1 MGAARLYGLRDLRRR
16 WRTFVALG
24 VVAAV
29 AGGLVLASW
38 AGARR
43 THTSI
48 DRFADTT
55 RFPHLVGPIARAD
68 EAIWDQIATLPE
80 IEAAGRLTGLALMS
94 QNDFNA
100 GTFTLWG
107 VDVKGNVGSV
117 IARDLILRG
126 RRADAQSPDEVT
138 LRESIARKWGL
149 DVGDTL
155 RLMSFVGGTFQAA
168 VQTDEFAA
176 NGPLIELKVVGV
188 TRNPED
194 VLRNANGVSINA
206 LTPAF
211 LRAHPDIDT
220 FVQLAFYRL
229 RGGVAAAPAF
239 IERVQPLT
247 NQTPKAN
254 PDDAETTFEVADLK
268 GQIGDALNVAEN
280 GQLAFALIG
289 AAATLLTL
297 AIATSRLARHGDR
310 EALSALGMST
320 RAQVVAGFVPLF
332 VTAAIAFVGSM
343 AVSYLGSRLFMP
355 SLARRADPDLGP
367 RLDPLVVAAALAGA
381 AVLLAIG
388 ALSVARHD
396 RHSVP
401 RPAVAW
407 LRVGGASAL
416 LGMSLTRLGRSGRAG
431 AARGAMVGVIVALV
445 GLAGGAI
452 YVRSL
457 DDLNGDRARWGLD
470 ADFTATVPDD
480 FGARV
485 LAKPIVDAAVT
496 LHYGFTFI
504 NGSPVHTVAFDPIVG
519 RITPELLQGRL
530 PVGADEIA
538 LSSRFFDGALR
549 LGSTVSVLDVDGN
562 PTDIRVV
569 GEAIAPPLDGR
580 GSLSNGAVV
589 TAGAYAG
596 LRVDQASNTTAVRQL
611 PGVGR
616 DETVAAIGADVKD
629 VFGVEHPAAISN
641 LAAMRGVIVS
651 LIALLAFL
659 GLAGASLSFV
669 SSIRRGRANIAVG
682 RAMGMTR
689 RAVRGSL
696 VAFVG
701 GVIAVG
707 ALIATI
713 VGYIGGVQLWRIQS
727 ESLGVRVVTVVP
739 WATIVVAL
747 ALGILVA
754 VTLGAFIGDRFGRAR
769 SFDVLR
775 AE

>member
-1 MGAARLYGLRDLRRR
+1 MLFR
-16 WRTFVALG
+16 
-24 VVAAV
+24 
-29 AGGLVLASW
+29 
-38 AGARR
+38 
-43 THTSI
+43 
-48 DRFADTT
+48 
-55 RFPHLVGPIARAD
+55 
-68 EAIWDQIATLPE
+68 
-80 IEAAGRLTGLALMS
+80 
-94 QNDFNA
+94 
-100 GTFTLWG
+100 
-107 VDVKGNVGSV
+107 
-117 IARDLILRG
+117 
-126 RRADAQSPDEVT
+126 SPDEVT
-138 LRESIARKWGL
+138 LRDSIARKWGL

-188 TRNPED
+188 ARNPED
-194 VLRNANGVSINA
+194 VLSNFNVVVNV

-211 LRAHPDIDT
+211 ARAHPDIDT

-297 AIATSRLARHGDR
+297 AIATTRVARHGDR
-310 EALSALGMST
+310 DALSALGMSI
-320 RAQVVAGFVPLF
+320 RAQVGAGFVPLF

-343 AVSYLGSRLFMP
+343 AVSYFGSRLFMP

-367 RLDPLVVAAALAGA
+367 RLDPLVVAAALAGT

-388 ALSVARHD
+388 AASVARRD

-538 LSSRFFDGALR
+538 LSSRFFDGTLR

-562 PTDIRVV
+562 AIDMRVV

-589 TAGAYAG
+589 TAAGYAG

-616 DETVAAIGADVKD
+616 DETVAATGADVKD
-629 VFGVEHPAAISN
+629 VFAVEHPAAISN

-659 GLAGASLSFV
+659 GLAGAALSFV